1 MTKRTANYYTL
12 GRVASAPTSHVSG
25 SKVYQTV
32 YVELFGGMRVSAI
45 AGTQEISKGMY
56 VGVRCTPKSN
66 GETTYTVFG
75 FNDAAQTMIKSAA
88 AYIETAEGETPRDSR
103 SNTTTGISTLPVL
116 NISPLSQ
123 SERTAISSWRQTAR

>member
-12 GRVASAPTSHVSG
+12 GCVLSAPANHVSG
-25 SKVYQTV
+25 NKVYQTV

-88 AYIETAEGETPRDSR
+88 AYIETAEDDL
-103 SNTTTGISTLPVL
+103 LPF
-116 NISPLSQ
+116 
-123 SERTAISSWRQTAR
+123 

>member
-12 GRVASAPTSHVSG
+12 GCVVSAPASHVSG

-56 VGVRCTPKSN
+56 VGVRCTPK
-66 GETTYTVFG
+66 GKGDTTYTVFG
-75 FNDAAQTMIKSAA
+75 FNDDARTMIKGAA
-88 AYIETAEGETPRDSR
+88 SYIDATDDDL
-103 SNTTTGISTLPVL
+103 LPF
-116 NISPLSQ
+116 
-123 SERTAISSWRQTAR
+123 

>member
-1 MTKRTANYYTL
+1 MVELVHKKQHYAIIRPKVGTQLYFMPNRKENTMTKRTANYYTL
-12 GRVASAPTSHVSG
+12 GYVVSAPASHVSG

-56 VGVRCTPKSN
+56 VGVRCTPKGN

-75 FNDAAQTMIKSAA
+75 FNDAAQAMIKSAA
-88 AYIETAEGETPRDSR
+88 AYIEAEEDDL
-103 SNTTTGISTLPVL
+103 LPF
-116 NISPLSQ
+116 
-123 SERTAISSWRQTAR
+123 